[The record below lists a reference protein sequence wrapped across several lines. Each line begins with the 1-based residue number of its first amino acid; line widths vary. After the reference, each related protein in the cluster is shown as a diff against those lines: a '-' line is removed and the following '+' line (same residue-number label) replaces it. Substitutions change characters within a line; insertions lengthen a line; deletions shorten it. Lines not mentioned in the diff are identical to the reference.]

1 MHLYHYRSISS
12 ALKEIGN
19 GTFHFASRE
28 ELNDPIEGYVSVYWQ
43 GDKAAWE
50 GLFRNY
56 ACSLYQGFELFQ
68 LQGEADLLHHKSLVI
83 DIHAFDN
90 NPLGDIWRNI
100 GDRFVKNEVIQRVAE
115 LYGTNRLKVSEEELR
130 LIFHFIH
137 KIAISVCIQSSVDY
151 KTMPEE
157 EGKHLLEIFSIEDI
171 PFPFEIMDADL
182 PDRKRNTKVA
192 EDTIEDVRELHYIRF
207 GFDDDTFL
215 YGKKDFEEGTDARR
229 RRDWMTICVDFPKVY
244 VEQLKDML
252 YPKSFIVCFSTNNN
266 DSAMW
271 GNYADLHK
279 GVCLVYDFG
288 DSLTV
293 RNKDQSY
300 QVKPLPV
307 HYEGEIIER
316 NFFETF
322 GRLTVHQIRGWL
334 TGLDG
339 ISDSYNVFSDKRQWR
354 DSYWAAYEAKT
365 YRKLKAWEYEK
376 EYRIAL
382 ADTFNTFDTPEN
394 QNLKYDPKVL
404 KGIIFGINTSEYDK
418 KRIMEKLMERREE
431 LDDFMFYQ
439 EEYDEEKQEIVI
451 RNKNL
456 RKL

>member
-1 MHLYHYRSISS
+1 
-12 ALKEIGN
+12 
-19 GTFHFASRE
+19 
-28 ELNDPIEGYVSVYWQ
+28 
-43 GDKAAWE
+43 
-50 GLFRNY
+50 
-56 ACSLYQGFELFQ
+56 
-68 LQGEADLLHHKSLVI
+68 
-83 DIHAFDN
+83 
-90 NPLGDIWRNI
+90 
-100 GDRFVKNEVIQRVAE
+100 
-115 LYGTNRLKVSEEELR
+115 
-130 LIFHFIH
+130 
-137 KIAISVCIQSSVDY
+137 
-151 KTMPEE
+151 
-157 EGKHLLEIFSIEDI
+157 
-171 PFPFEIMDADL
+171 
-182 PDRKRNTKVA
+182 
-192 EDTIEDVRELHYIRF
+192 
-207 GFDDDTFL
+207 
-215 YGKKDFEEGTDARR
+215 
-229 RRDWMTICVDFPKVY
+229 
-244 VEQLKDML
+244 ML

-322 GRLTVHQIRGWL
+322 GRLTVRQIRGWL